1 MTNPDISHNLIA
13 GYDPDAT
20 KGECWFDKDAA
31 DRAIGFFR
39 DCLTHVKGEK
49 AGQPFELDNWQE
61 DIVGAMFGWKR
72 QDGTRRYRTAYIEIP
87 RKNGKSTLCAGLAL
101 FMLFSDGEAGAEVYS
116 AAAEREQA
124 SIVFDVASQMVAAE
138 PVLRACSKTFRKSIA
153 VEKTAS
159 TYKVL
164 SADAFTK
171 HGLNASAIIFDELHA
186 QPNRDLWDVL
196 ATSTGARV
204 QPLTIAITT
213 AGYDRNSICYEVHDY
228 AGKVR
233 DGIIE
238 DETFLPVIYGCDEK
252 DDFKAKKSWEK
263 SNPGLGHSIRL
274 DYLEIEAKK
283 AAELPSYEN
292 TFRRLHLNQWT
303 EQAIRWLPMDRFD
316 EADPFA
322 AFGERAV
329 YAGLDLAS
337 TTDIAAFVMV
347 AQDDDGGFDVMS
359 RFWIPAEN
367 AHRRERKD
375 RVPYEAWIR
384 EGLVTATPGD
394 VIDYDQ
400 IREDIL
406 ELTKEVNVKSIAVD
420 RWNATQIV
428 TQLDGELPLGTMAM
442 FGQGYRS
449 MSAPSKFLESLVM
462 SRKLHHDNNPVM
474 RYMASNCAIQTD
486 PAGNIKP
493 TKDEKKSTGKIDGIV
508 ALVMALSRATAD
520 NDDGDSVYEDRGIIT
535 L

>member
-1 MTNPDISHNLIA
+1 
-13 GYDPDAT
+13 
-20 KGECWFDKDAA
+20 
-31 DRAIGFFR
+31 
-39 DCLTHVKGEK
+39 
-49 AGQPFELDNWQE
+49 
-61 DIVGAMFGWKR
+61 
-72 QDGTRRYRTAYIEIP
+72 
-87 RKNGKSTLCAGLAL
+87 
-101 FMLFSDGEAGAEVYS
+101 
-116 AAAEREQA
+116 
-124 SIVFDVASQMVAAE
+124 
-138 PVLRACSKTFRKSIA
+138 
-153 VEKTAS
+153 
-159 TYKVL
+159 
-164 SADAFTK
+164 
-171 HGLNASAIIFDELHA
+171 
-186 QPNRDLWDVL
+186 
-196 ATSTGARV
+196 
-204 QPLTIAITT
+204 
-213 AGYDRNSICYEVHDY
+213 
-228 AGKVR
+228 
-233 DGIIE
+233 
-238 DETFLPVIYGCDEK
+238 VIYGADEK
-252 DDFKAKKSWEK
+252 DDFKDPATWQKA
-263 SNPGLGHSIRL
+263 NPGLGTSIRL

-303 EQAIRWLPMDRFD
+303 EQAVRWLPMDRWD

-337 TTDIAAFVMV
+337 TTDIAALVMV
-347 AQDDDGGFDVMS
+347 AQDDDGGFDVVS

-375 RVPYEAWIR
+375 RVPYEVWIR

-406 ELTKEVNVKSIAVD
+406 ELTKKFNIKQIAVD

-428 TQLDGELPLGTMAM
+428 TQLDGELPAGTMVM

-449 MSAPSKFLESLVM
+449 MSAPSKQLEALVM

-508 ALVMALSRATAD
+508 ALVMALARATAD
-520 NDDGDSVYEDRGIIT
+520 NDDGDSVYEDRGIII